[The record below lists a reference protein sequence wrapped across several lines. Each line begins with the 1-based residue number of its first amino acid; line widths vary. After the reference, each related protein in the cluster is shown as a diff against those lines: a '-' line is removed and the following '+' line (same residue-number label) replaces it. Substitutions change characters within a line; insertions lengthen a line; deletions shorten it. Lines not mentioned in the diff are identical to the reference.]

1 MFRRIVFAIPLF
13 ASALAHAES
22 PPVGVIERYK
32 QMLAANPVE
41 GTALDRLWQSVSEQG
56 KVAEL
61 LDEYAG
67 AKTFASEMVL
77 GHLLRKALRPADAV
91 AAYQRAAEL
100 DAQSPLPPLALGHLE
115 KAEGRHVESAK
126 WLAQAVEL
134 LAKDE
139 ARQTDALMELG
150 AEWLA
155 AGDGEKAAAAWERTV
170 ALDSQNLELRR
181 RLAESYVRQHL
192 GDRAIPHLEYIVEH
206 APPQD
211 GALALQQLAGVEQ
224 ARGHQDAAIA
234 ALDKALT
241 LTAPGNWLRAELQ
254 SQLIRLYQRYHR
266 TAELEQRWK
275 KFATENPRDLGAY
288 LQLVDFYERLGDHG
302 QEFTWLE
309 KLTVL
314 APKHGEYRL
323 RLARLLV
330 QIGRA
335 HV

>member
-1 MFRRIVFAIPLF
+1 
-13 ASALAHAES
+13 
-22 PPVGVIERYK
+22 
-32 QMLAANPVE
+32 
-41 GTALDRLWQSVSEQG
+41 
-56 KVAEL
+56 
-61 LDEYAG
+61 
-67 AKTFASEMVL
+67 
-77 GHLLRKALRPADAV
+77 
-91 AAYQRAAEL
+91 
-100 DAQSPLPPLALGHLE
+100 
-115 KAEGRHVESAK
+115 
-126 WLAQAVEL
+126 
-134 LAKDE
+134 
-139 ARQTDALMELG
+139 MELG

-288 LQLVDFYERLGDHG
+288 LQLVDFYERLGNHG
-302 QEFTWLE
+302 QEFAWLE
-309 KLTVL
+309 KLTAL
-314 APKHGEYRL
+314 APKTAEYRL

-330 QIGRA
+330 QMDQTARA
-335 HV
+335 AKVYDDLLAAQPANAELVFEHARLDVLRDQPQAAGAHSPPIIRRRAR